1 MRRMQ
6 VGRTSGNETQDRP
19 SGAGLLRVNDV
30 AAMLG
35 TSAGQVRNLIA
46 RGQIVAPLKVPGLG
60 LRWRVEAINAWLD
73 GLDCGGRS

>member
-19 SGAGLLRVNDV
+19 SSAGLLRVNDV
-30 AAMLG
+30 AEMLG
-35 TSAGQVRNLIA
+35 TSAGQVRNMIT
-46 RGQIVAPLKVPGLG
+46 RGQLVAPLRVPGLG
-60 LRWRVEAINAWLD
+60 LRWRAEVINAWLD